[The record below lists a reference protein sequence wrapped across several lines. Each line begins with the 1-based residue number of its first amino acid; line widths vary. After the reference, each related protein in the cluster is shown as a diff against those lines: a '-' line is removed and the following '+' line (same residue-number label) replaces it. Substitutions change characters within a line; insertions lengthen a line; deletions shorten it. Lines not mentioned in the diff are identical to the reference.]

1 MTAEKPQSAHICAHL
16 PTFPWS
22 KVNAKVTIV
31 AVTSAGQ
38 QNAHTHHTPQNRR
51 TPMTNFIEKARLGRA
66 SALAA
71 RPAGHDA
78 GSRIRSLS
86 RHEHVTFIS
95 SRARAAAQ
103 AFQA

>member
-1 MTAEKPQSAHICAHL
+1 
-16 PTFPWS
+16 
-22 KVNAKVTIV
+22 
-31 AVTSAGQ
+31 
-38 QNAHTHHTPQNRR
+38 
-51 TPMTNFIEKARLGRA
+51 MTNFIEKARLGRA